1 MKVRIAVLKK
11 DLIDIM
17 LLLEENKHLSK
28 FDNCYTESKLKFR
41 AENRRKA
48 IKKLQH
54 LTEISDAELNDLY
67 WKKQYNGK

>member
-1 MKVRIAVLKK
+1 MRVRIAVLKK

-17 LLLEENKHLSK
+17 LLLEKNNHLSSLSPA
-28 FDNCYTESKLKFR
+28 TLIHR
-41 AENRRKA
+41 IENQRKV

-54 LTEISDAELNDLY
+54 LTEISDTELNDLY